1 MFTYSTWSRKGTK
14 VKLISC
20 SGGHT
25 RQSDDIGEERE
36 GEKRVRERIEGMEG
50 RDRGILVRGR
60 IEGIEGGE

>member
-1 MFTYSTWSRKGTK
+1 MFTYSTWSRRGTK

-36 GEKRVRERIEGMEG
+36 GEKRVRGRIEGMEG
-50 RDRGILVRGR
+50 
-60 IEGIEGGE
+60 GE

>member
-1 MFTYSTWSRKGTK
+1 MLAITERKVFHPRLAMFTYSTWSRRGTK

-36 GEKRVRERIEGMEG
+36 GEKRVRGRIEGMEG
-50 RDRGILVRGR
+50 
-60 IEGIEGGE
+60 GE